1 MPKFFFWLMVIL
13 MVLWTGILGLDLVRS
28 LLADQQ
34 LMAVAGQADPLAA
47 GEAAV
52 PGLLAK
58 IWGPDGQ
65 ARAIVWGLPMIVFS
79 MIAAISQR

>member
-1 MPKFFFWLMVIL
+1 MPKFFFWLMIVL
-13 MVLWTGILGLDLVRS
+13 MVVWTGILGFDLVTS

-34 LMAVAGQADPLAA
+34 LLAVADQPDPLAA

-58 IWGPDGQ
+58 IWGPAGQ
-65 ARAIVWGLPMIVFS
+65 ARAIVWGLPMIVFA